1 MLRKLTRL
9 TTALALLAP
18 LSGCGKTVAVIA
30 TDELCRSWRHQ
41 TISKA
46 DKLTDATASQI
57 EGNNNARPTWG
68 CQLGENKAKG

>member
-1 MLRKLTRL
+1 MKRPLLRLMS
-9 TTALALLAP
+9 ALALPVL
-18 LSGCGKTVAVIA
+18 LTGCATQRVVTVN
-30 TDELCRSWRHQ
+30 ELCASWRHQ